1 MEGAAQLLMF
11 CKGQI
16 SVRLLFVICG
26 QSDPAR
32 ANHMSG
38 IGSVWLGLIAWHC
51 FMLRLPEGFFTD
63 YSRVAL
69 DMNEE

>member
-11 CKGQI
+11 CKGQV

-32 ANHMSG
+32 TNHMSE
-38 IGSVWLGLIAWHC
+38 IGSVLLGLIAWHC

-63 YSRVAL
+63 CSRVAPE
-69 DMNEE
+69 MTEE